1 MIHRATVQMVKV
13 GQGQTR
19 VLVEIDAT
27 LRDGVK
33 QGPLKR
39 NYRYDK
45 TLAKEKISSMS
56 LDPDLNSEYKELTL
70 DCNSW
75 GDDYCTSAQLSFKL
89 RDRLVEV
96 YAKMAELCAI
106 APLDEVGNSNGQAG
120 DPTSYTSFVQSL
132 TAIFAEPAKQGKW
145 YIDRGVVSTFTVVG
159 GAQGLRLHLRTN
171 EVDQRKYRFLAEKV
185 GALVAVPDIAAPQ
198 MVLLNE
204 SNEANS
210 FFTGKNMVSN
220 TDLELGDLSSKQ
232 FTLRV
237 QDPDSASNSVRLK
250 LGVK

>member
-1 MIHRATVQMVKV
+1 
-13 GQGQTR
+13 
-19 VLVEIDAT
+19 
-27 LRDGVK
+27 
-33 QGPLKR
+33 
-39 NYRYDK
+39 
-45 TLAKEKISSMS
+45 
-56 LDPDLNSEYKELTL
+56 
-70 DCNSW
+70 
-75 GDDYCTSAQLSFKL
+75 
-89 RDRLVEV
+89 
-96 YAKMAELCAI
+96 
-106 APLDEVGNSNGQAG
+106 
-120 DPTSYTSFVQSL
+120 
-132 TAIFAEPAKQGKW
+132 
-145 YIDRGVVSTFTVVG
+145 
-159 GAQGLRLHLRTN
+159 LHLRTN